1 MKETAFLLISTL
13 LAFSCIP
20 STKEET
26 AIPLSHETIELPQTI
41 IGNAYSLQK
50 VGHFLIVLDYST
62 DSFFHLISLKD
73 QTDKGLY
80 GSKGQGPNDFI
91 HPGKLHQYSD
101 KQLCCF
107 DSSKGEIK
115 LLTIHTDNEK
125 IECSVLCKVKQ
136 NQAFEIIPIDENTLL
151 SNGAFEKSMFQL
163 TTLQNE
169 ILSSSE
175 EYPFK
180 DDKEHK
186 LPNQLRAMAYQGILA
201 MNRQNKIAYAI
212 SNAHQIHF
220 YDAKDSRL
228 VKTGETIKNYAQYI
242 PDGNTSGYSVINDG
256 NSPKCFTDLAV
267 TNNHVYAL
275 YSGRTFKEHQLSY
288 RESEYLFVYDWN
300 GEKIKSYHLD
310 IPISCFCI
318 DEKEKKIYAIAN
330 LPDPTLVTFT
340 L

>member
-1 MKETAFLLISTL
+1 MAKNITIIILIKKNHVFSWFYSYVQIQTFKILKETAFLLISTL

-41 IGNAYSLQK
+41 IGNAYSLQ
-50 VGHFLIVLDYST
+50 
-62 DSFFHLISLKD
+62 
-73 QTDKGLY
+73 
-80 GSKGQGPNDFI
+80 N
-91 HPGKLHQYSD
+91 
-101 KQLCCF
+101 
-107 DSSKGEIK
+107 
-115 LLTIHTDNEK
+115 
-125 IECSVLCKVKQ
+125 
-136 NQAFEIIPIDENTLL
+136 
-151 SNGAFEKSMFQL
+151 
-163 TTLQNE
+163 
-169 ILSSSE
+169 
-175 EYPFK
+175 
-180 DDKEHK
+180 
-186 LPNQLRAMAYQGILA
+186 
-201 MNRQNKIAYAI
+201 AI

-300 GEKIKSYHLD
+300 GEKIKSCHLD